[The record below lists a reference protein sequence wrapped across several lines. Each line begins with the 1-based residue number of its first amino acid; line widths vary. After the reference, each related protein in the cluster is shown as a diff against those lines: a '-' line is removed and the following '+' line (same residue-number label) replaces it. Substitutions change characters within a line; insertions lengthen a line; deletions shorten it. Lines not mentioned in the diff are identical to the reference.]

1 MEIRK
6 EDIHYL
12 GVIKNWNKVLNNK
25 VCIVLKTNK
34 ISYDPH
40 FNLLKVLVD
49 DKVYTIPKHFIKK
62 L

>member
-12 GVIKNWNKVLNNK
+12 GVIKNWNKVLNDK
-25 VCIVLKTNK
+25 VCIVLRTNK

-49 DKVYTIPKHFIKK
+49 DKVHTIPKHFIKK

>member
-12 GVIKNWNKVLNNK
+12 GVIKNWNKVLNDK

-49 DKVYTIPKHFIKK
+49 DKVHTIPKHFIKK